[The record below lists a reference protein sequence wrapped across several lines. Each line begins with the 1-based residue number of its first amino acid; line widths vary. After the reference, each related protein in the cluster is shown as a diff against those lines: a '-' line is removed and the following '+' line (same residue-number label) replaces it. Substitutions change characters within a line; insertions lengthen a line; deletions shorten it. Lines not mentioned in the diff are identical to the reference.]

1 MKKILQDLRNLCDS
15 LFTKVDNLTADNDA
29 LKSEL
34 AMIEANYKREMEFS
48 TGLCADL
55 KLTAK
60 QRDEALEEAKGG
72 GNTVGYAKWQ
82 RDTLAGL
89 FTDAEVKDRILGQ
102 YPDKKIQ
109 AIKAW
114 RGYTGKG
121 LKEAKADVDQ
131 WYESYTNDCG
141 SGHPGY
147 LQEVF

>member
-1 MKKILQDLRNLCDS
+1 MNKILQDLRNLCDS

-48 TGLCADL
+48 TELCADL
-55 KLTAK
+55 KLTVK
-60 QRDEALEEAKGG
+60 QRDEALGDN
-72 GNTVGYAKWQ
+72 NTVKWQ

-131 WYESYTNDCG
+131 WYESYTNDLGMHC
-141 SGHPGY
+141 HQVKY
-147 LQEVF
+147 AF

>member
-1 MKKILQDLRNLCDS
+1 MNKILQDLRNLCDS

-48 TGLCADL
+48 TELCADL
-55 KLTAK
+55 KLTVK
-60 QRDEALEEAKGG
+60 QRDEALGDN
-72 GNTVGYAKWQ
+72 NTVKWQ

-131 WYESYTNDCG
+131 WYESYTNDLGMHC
-141 SGHPGY
+141 HRVKY
-147 LQEVF
+147 AF

>member
-1 MKKILQDLRNLCDS
+1 MNKILQDLRNLCDS

-34 AMIEANYKREMEFS
+34 EMTKANYKREMEFS
-48 TGLCADL
+48 TELCADL
-55 KLTAK
+55 KLTVK
-60 QRDEALEEAKGG
+60 QRDEALGDN
-72 GNTVGYAKWQ
+72 NTVKWQ

>member
-1 MKKILQDLRNLCDS
+1 MNKILQDLRNLCDS
-15 LFTKVDNLTADNDA
+15 LFTKVDNLTADNVD

-34 AMIEANYKREMEFS
+34 EMTKANYKREMEFS

>member
-1 MKKILQDLRNLCDS
+1 MNKILQDLRNLCDS

-34 AMIEANYKREMEFS
+34 EMTKANYKREMEFS
-48 TGLCADL
+48 TELCADL
-55 KLTAK
+55 KLTVK
-60 QRDEALEEAKGG
+60 QRDEALGDN
-72 GNTVGYAKWQ
+72 NTVKWQ

-131 WYESYTNDCG
+131 WYESYTNDLGMHC
-141 SGHPGY
+141 HQVKY
-147 LQEVF
+147 AF